1 MKTTKFLLLG
11 LALSVFI
18 SCSKTDPLPNS
29 DLSSEF
35 AGDWIL
41 YTYDYEG
48 DTTTIYPDSA
58 TRTTFSGIAFQIVSN
73 IYFSENPN
81 GFTSTG
87 HYGIHQINV
96 DEDGDQSEFFRYVE
110 VNDSGGWTR
119 LGNTITFTLDGEV
132 PLRGFITELTD
143 NTLKIIVNSVTTELL
158 INNVSRSISQTDSY
172 FFVRTPL

>member
-48 DTTTIYPDSA
+48 VTTTIYPDSA
-58 TRTTFSGIAFQIVSN
+58 TQTTFSGVAFEIESY

-81 GFTSTG
+81 GYTTTG
-87 HYGIHQINV
+87 NYGVHHINV
-96 DEDGDQSEFFRYVE
+96 NEDGDQSAFLRYVE
-110 VNDSGGWTR
+110 VSDSGSWSR
-119 LGNTITFTLDGEV
+119 SGNTITLTLDGEV
-132 PLRGFITELTD
+132 PLQGYISELTD
-143 NTLKIIVNSVTTELL
+143 NTLKITINSVSSQLL
-158 INNVSRSISQTDSY
+158 YNDVPRSISQTDRY